1 MIKIKNQSINGMKEF
16 SITQHVSRQFPQ
28 NVVYSEM
35 LSSIGIASKFIT
47 YKLI

>member
-1 MIKIKNQSINGMKEF
+1 MNEKF

-35 LSSIGIASKFIT
+35 LSSIRMTTPKFIT